1 MFKTILV
8 PIDSSDTSLV
18 AVDYAIDL
26 SRSFNS
32 EIEGI
37 SIIDIKKFPRK
48 LFLIIFPALQS
59 REN

>member
-26 SRSFNS
+26 SRSFDS
-32 EIEGI
+32 EIVGI
-37 SIIDIKKFPRK
+37 SIIDIKKLAGPFMRDLGTSIGGMVP
-48 LFLIIFPALQS
+48 
-59 REN
+59 